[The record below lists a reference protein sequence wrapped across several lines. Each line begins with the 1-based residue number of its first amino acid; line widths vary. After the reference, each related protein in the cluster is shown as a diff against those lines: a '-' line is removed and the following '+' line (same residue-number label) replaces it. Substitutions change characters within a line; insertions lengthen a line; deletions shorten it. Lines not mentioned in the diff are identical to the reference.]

1 MQDIPLYIFVSFIAC
16 LTPGSGVLYT
26 VANGFR
32 GGLKTVL
39 ASPCGTTLGV
49 ALMSAVSATGLGAL
63 IASSPL
69 MYAILQLVS
78 AAVLIW
84 LGWQSWT
91 SASVSLNSL
100 SSSSAESTVT
110 FRSIFVG
117 AVVLQ
122 ASNVMLIVFLLSLVP
137 QFIDPSHD
145 YVSRIT
151 LLSVLFTV
159 VCFFVH
165 LGYSLAA
172 AVGSRYLAG
181 PRFSFWLNRI
191 SAVLFWLLAVSV
203 VYGAF
208 AG

>member
-122 ASNVMLIVFLLSLVP
+122 ASNVMLIVFLLSLMP

-165 LGYSLAA
+165 LGRSGRAH
-172 AVGSRYLAG
+172 V
-181 PRFSFWLNRI
+181 
-191 SAVLFWLLAVSV
+191 
-203 VYGAF
+203 
-208 AG
+208 

>member
-78 AAVLIW
+78 AALMTN
-84 LGWQSWT
+84 G
-91 SASVSLNSL
+91 
-100 SSSSAESTVT
+100 
-110 FRSIFVG
+110 
-117 AVVLQ
+117 
-122 ASNVMLIVFLLSLVP
+122 
-137 QFIDPSHD
+137 D
-145 YVSRIT
+145 
-151 LLSVLFTV
+151 LSVAVASGIFLKNYRQLF
-159 VCFFVH
+159 
-165 LGYSLAA
+165 LGSELC
-172 AVGSRYLAG
+172 YL
-181 PRFSFWLNRI
+181 I
-191 SAVLFWLLAVSV
+191 E
-203 VYGAF
+203 
-208 AG
+208 

>member
-91 SASVSLNSL
+91 SAWTR
-100 SSSSAESTVT
+100 SAW
-110 FRSIFVG
+110 
-117 AVVLQ
+117 A
-122 ASNVMLIVFLLSLVP
+122 ASW
-137 QFIDPSHD
+137 
-145 YVSRIT
+145 T
-151 LLSVLFTV
+151 AW
-159 VCFFVH
+159 
-165 LGYSLAA
+165 AA
-172 AVGSRYLAG
+172 A
-181 PRFSFWLNRI
+181 
-191 SAVLFWLLAVSV
+191 
-203 VYGAF
+203 
-208 AG
+208 